1 MLQAGVMVT
10 IVSRRVEPRMLPK
23 KTLRIFSLIEGF
35 AFSVFIALFI
45 WRLQFSHPNSW
56 VVFPL
61 WLVISFVI
69 HRDTPKTLGWRAD
82 NLRAA
87 GRQAGIVFG
96 VCIIGLCAVGLY
108 LGALHRLPAH
118 LLDAR
123 RFFGYF
129 SFCLLQQIA
138 LNSYLMDR
146 FLYAVE
152 SPWLAALFASTIFAL
167 LHWPN
172 PVLVPLTL
180 VGGFAMC
187 WLFARERNI
196 LPLTLGQAVLG
207 GLAWWAFPIAWHHS
221 MRVGPGYY
229 AFGNHLW

>member
-1 MLQAGVMVT
+1 MLSKET
-10 IVSRRVEPRMLPK
+10 F
-23 KTLRIFSLIEGF
+23 RIFTLIEAI
-35 AFSVFIALFI
+35 AFSVFIAWYI
-45 WRLQFSHPNSW
+45 WRLQFTHPKAW
-56 VVFPL
+56 IVFAL
-61 WLVISFVI
+61 WLPISFVL

-82 NLRAA
+82 NLRPAA
-87 GRQAGIVFG
+87 GQAGMFFG
-96 VCIIGLCAVGLY
+96 ICIAALGVAGVY

-118 LLDAR
+118 FVDAH
-123 RFFGYF
+123 RFLGYF

-146 FLYAVE
+146 LLYVVE
-152 SPWLAALFASTIFAL
+152 RPTVAAFFASVIFAL

-172 PVLVPLTL
+172 PVLVPLTFI
-180 VGGFAMC
+180 GGFAMC

-196 LPLTLGQAVLG
+196 LPLTLGQALLG
-207 GLAWWAFPIAWHHS
+207 GMVWWVFPIAWHHS

>member
-1 MLQAGVMVT
+1 MLHRETA
-10 IVSRRVEPRMLPK
+10 
-23 KTLRIFSLIEGF
+23 RIFTLAEGF
-35 AFSVFIALFI
+35 AFSVFVGWYI

-56 VVFPL
+56 IVFPV
-61 WLVISFVI
+61 WLVISFVV
-69 HRDTPKTLGWRAD
+69 HHDTPKTLGWRAD
-82 NLRAA
+82 NLRPAA
-87 GRQAGIVFG
+87 RQAAFVFG
-96 VCIIGLCAVGLY
+96 ICVIGLCAAGLF

-118 LLDAR
+118 LLDAH

-138 LNSYLMDR
+138 LNSHLMDR

-152 SPWLAALFASTIFAL
+152 SPSVAALLASIIFAL

-180 VGGFAMC
+180 V
-187 WLFARERNI
+187 
-196 LPLTLGQAVLG
+196 G

-229 AFGNHLW
+229 ALGNHLW

>member
-1 MLQAGVMVT
+1 MMPT
-10 IVSRRVEPRMLPK
+10 ENRK
-23 KTLRIFSLIEGF
+23 IFSLAEGF
-35 AFSVFIALFI
+35 AFSAYIGLYI
-45 WRLQFSHPNSW
+45 WRLQFSHPDSW
-56 VVFPL
+56 IVFPV
-61 WLVISFVI
+61 WLVVSFIV

-82 NLRAA
+82 NLGPATRRAA
-87 GRQAGIVFG
+87 IVFG
-96 VCIIGLCAVGLY
+96 VGIAGVCAAGLY

-118 LLDAR
+118 FLAPH
-123 RFFGYF
+123 RFFGSF

-152 SPWLAALFASTIFAL
+152 SPWLAALFASIVFAL

-180 VGGFAMC
+180 IGGFAMC

-196 LPLTLGQAVLG
+196 LPLTLGQAILG
-207 GLAWWAFPIAWHHS
+207 GLVWWAFPIAWHHS

>member
-1 MLQAGVMVT
+1 
-10 IVSRRVEPRMLPK
+10 MLPG
-23 KTLRIFSLIEGF
+23 KTFRTFTLIEAF
-35 AFSVFIALFI
+35 AFSAFIAWYI
-45 WRLQFSHPNSW
+45 WRLQFTHPNSW
-56 VVFPL
+56 VVFPI
-61 WLVISFVI
+61 WLVVSFVL

-82 NLRAA
+82 NLRPASQQAA
-87 GRQAGIVFG
+87 IVFG
-96 VCIIGLCAVGLY
+96 ICIAALAAAGLY
-108 LGALHRLPAH
+108 LGAVHRLPAH
-118 LLDAR
+118 FLDSH
-123 RFFGYF
+123 RFLGYF

-152 SPWLAALFASTIFAL
+152 SPWVAASLASVVFAL

-187 WLFARERNI
+187 WLFARQRNI

-207 GLAWWAFPIAWHHS
+207 GMVWWVFPIAWHHS

-229 AFGNHLW
+229 AFGSHLW

>member
-1 MLQAGVMVT
+1 
-10 IVSRRVEPRMLPK
+10 MLPNENR
-23 KTLRIFSLIEGF
+23 RIFSLAEGF
-35 AFSVFIALFI
+35 AFSAYIGLYI
-45 WRLQFSHPNSW
+45 WRLQFSHPDSW
-56 VVFPL
+56 IVFPV
-61 WLVISFVI
+61 WLVISFII
-69 HRDTPKTLGWRAD
+69 HHDTPKTLGWRAD
-82 NLRAA
+82 NLGPAA
-87 GRQAGIVFG
+87 RQAAFVFG
-96 VCIIGLCAVGLY
+96 ICVIGLCAAGLF

-118 LLDAR
+118 LLDAH

-152 SPWLAALFASTIFAL
+152 SPWLAALFART
-167 LHWPN
+167 
-172 PVLVPLTL
+172 
-180 VGGFAMC
+180 
-187 WLFARERNI
+187 RNI

>member
-1 MLQAGVMVT
+1 MSGTKWTRYFNFVEGV
-10 IVSRRVEPRMLPK
+10 
-23 KTLRIFSLIEGF
+23 
-35 AFSVFIALFI
+35 AFSGFIAWYI
-45 WRLQFSHPNSW
+45 WRLQFTHPSAW
-56 VVFPL
+56 LVFPV
-61 WLVISFVI
+61 WLIVSFLA
-69 HRDTPKTLGWRAD
+69 HHDTPKTLGWRAD
-82 NLRAA
+82 NLWPATRRAA
-87 GRQAGIVFG
+87 VVFG
-96 VCIIGLCAVGLY
+96 VFILALCAAGLY
-108 LGALHRLPAH
+108 LDALHRLPAH
-118 LLDAR
+118 LISGR

-129 SFCLLQQIA
+129 SFCVLQQVA

-146 FLYAVE
+146 FLSVVE
-152 SPWLAALFASTIFAL
+152 RPWVAALLASIIFAA

-207 GLAWWAFPIAWHHS
+207 GLVWWAFPIAWHHA

-229 AFGNHLW
+229 AFGQHLW